1 MPEISVIIV
10 TYNSGRCIDACL
22 ESVLSQKGAD
32 FEVIVVDN
40 ASSDDTL
47 SKVCHRDFLV
57 VEGKENIGFGRACNL
72 GVSRS
77 KGKYICLLNPD
88 AQLADK
94 NSLAE
99 ICRQMEKN
107 PQWGV
112 AGTKVI
118 SNDGLSESP
127 PAKNYPGEKYVT
139 RDFSKLPG
147 NISWVIG
154 ASMIIRQDVFAELE
168 GFDSDYFLYSE
179 ETDLCL
185 RARELGHEIGWME
198 EVTVSHIGGDSEREA
213 DPYHTSCR
221 KLNGLLIFRDKH
233 YPRVDCILLAKRD
246 LRRAFFRMIS
256 NQILATFRGK
266 GSKQWAKAREYRG
279 VWETSRR
286 YLAKNCKNL

>member
-1 MPEISVIIV
+1 MPEISIIIV

-47 SKVCHRDFLV
+47 SKVRNRDFLV

-77 KGKYICLLNPD
+77 KGKYIYLLNPD

-94 NSLAE
+94 NSFAE
-99 ICRQMEKN
+99 ICRQMKKN

-154 ASMIIRQDVFAELE
+154 ASIIIRQDVFAELE
-168 GFDSDYFLYSE
+168 GFDADYFLYSE

-185 RARELGHEIGWME
+185 RTRELGHEIGWME
-198 EVTVSHIGGDSEREA
+198 EVTVSHIGGDSERES
-213 DPYHTSCR
+213 DPYHASCR

-233 YPRVDCILLAKRD
+233 YPRADCIFLAKRD
-246 LRRAFFRMIS
+246 LRRAFFRMIT
-256 NQILATFRGK
+256 NQILAIIKGK
-266 GSKQWAKAREYRG
+266 GSKQWAKARDYQG
-279 VWETSRR
+279 VWHSSKL
-286 YLAKNCKNL
+286 YIAMDCKKP